1 MSDHDGDAARDV
13 HGRQPRGTTGND
25 FTSADGSS
33 RLDAD
38 DSTRTIPKPAD
49 EEVVYRVD
57 DKVGV
62 VGAERRKFDVPA
74 TIGGALAALGT
85 LLLLTSLLS
94 ALGGTIGFETGVD
107 DQDLAIG
114 SVVGALVALFIAC
127 LVGGWVAGRIARHHE
142 AKHGLVAPVW
152 LLVIAAVLTGLGALL
167 GDKFNITEK
176 VGLPNW
182 FSRDFLETGAII
194 AGLLAL
200 ALMLLGGW
208 LGGKLASR
216 QHQHDTVDVVE
227 TRRAVRERPGGIV
240 RGRNNR

>member
-1 MSDHDGDAARDV
+1 MPEPEGDAGRDAG
-13 HGRQPRGTTGND
+13 GRQPRGTT
-25 FTSADGSS
+25 ADNSTPEAGSS
-33 RLDAD
+33 RLESD
-38 DSTRTIPKPAD
+38 DTKRTIPKPAD
-49 EEVVYRVD
+49 EELVYRVD
-57 DKVGV
+57 DSAEV
-62 VGAERRKFDVPA
+62 VGAGRRKFDMLA
-74 TIGGALAALGT
+74 TIAGALAALGT
-85 LLLLTSLLS
+85 LLLLVSLLS

-107 DQDLAIG
+107 DQDLAVG
-114 SVVGALVALFIAC
+114 SVVGALVALFISC

-142 AKHGLVAPVW
+142 AKHGLVAPLW
-152 LLVIAAVLTGLGALL
+152 LLLIAAVLTGLGALF
-167 GDKFNITEK
+167 GDKLNVTEK

-194 AGLLAL
+194 TGLLAL

-216 QHQHDTVDVVE
+216 QHQHATVDVVE